1 MVRKCEADMLLHR
14 FTSLCAGVVDGVTVH
29 LVKGSAPAQAPAPS
43 PAVDQA
49 PSTNANNPWESLMGG
64 GMDGM
69 GGMGGMG
76 MGNMQNMQQQMMQN
90 PEMMQ
95 QMMNSPMMQVS

>member
-1 MVRKCEADMLLHR
+1 MVRKVDAYTLLPPL
-14 FTSLCAGVVDGVTVH
+14 TSSCAGVVDGVTVH
-29 LVKGSAPAQAPAPS
+29 LVKGSAPAQSPAPS

-49 PSTNANNPWESLMGG
+49 PSTNANNQWESLMGG
-64 GMDGM
+64 GM
-69 GGMGGMG
+69 GGMG
-76 MGNMQNMQQQMMQN
+76 MGSMQNMQQQMMQN